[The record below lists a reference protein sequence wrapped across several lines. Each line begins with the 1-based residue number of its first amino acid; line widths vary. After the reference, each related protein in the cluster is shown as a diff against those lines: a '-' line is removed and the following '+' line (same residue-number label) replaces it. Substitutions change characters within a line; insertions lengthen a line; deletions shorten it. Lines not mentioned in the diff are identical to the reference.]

1 MTGWPGNIL
10 INKIMSKK
18 EELKMWWNLYCKLAE
33 IPSRHRSKNFTEF
46 FREVDHSILELVE
59 DLNLDIRNWTL
70 QK

>member
-1 MTGWPGNIL
+1 
-10 INKIMSKK
+10 
-18 EELKMWWNLYCKLAE
+18 MWWNLYCKLAE